1 MAYDRTVAETIE
13 TLTERLQTSTL
24 LDDRRDASRG
34 LRSLAKDYRV
44 EVCAQAL
51 EALLQ
56 AITND
61 RHDTEMVNYCLES
74 LNYIISG
81 PLGDSPAA
89 TWPDSD
95 IQTSNNNPTG
105 AYPQNTSSSTGPGRE
120 LAEIFLKRANNVTII
135 LDTIVDNDFKTRW
148 VAVRLLCGLARQNV
162 AMVQDSILSYPLG
175 VSRLMQLITEEQE
188 LIRND
193 ALVLFVRLTQSN
205 QNIQNLVAF
214 ENCFDK
220 LMYIIELECYLEGT
234 VAVVM
239 DCLNILLNLLQ
250 YNEGNQI
257 LFREGGHIQKLSPFF
272 NNIQTIQWTTE
283 KSICVVLVLQII
295 DSMLLPTN
303 TAVHVQACQ
312 IIMQRFGLLDKLC
325 EVMTS
330 SSLPVCVLS
339 ETMNAAS
346 DMVRGQLGPNA
357 YIVMPTSAMMPIL
370 LLALVKERLQ

>member
-1 MAYDRTVAETIE
+1 MHPKLEIMAYDRTVAETIE

-24 LDDRRDASRG
+24 LDDRRDAARG

-44 EVCAQAL
+44 EICAQSL

-61 RHDTEMVNYCLES
+61 RQDTEIVNYCLES
-74 LNYIISG
+74 LNYIITG

-89 TWPDSD
+89 TWPTNDNQS
-95 IQTSNNNPTG
+95 TAVN
-105 AYPQNTSSSTGPGRE
+105 TGPDRE
-120 LAEIFLKRANNVTII
+120 LAEIFLKKSHNVTII

-148 VAVRLLCGLARQNV
+148 VAVRLLCGLAKENL

-205 QNIQNLVAF
+205 RNIQNLVAF
-214 ENCFDK
+214 ENCYDK

-257 LFREGGHIQKLSPFF
+257 LFREGGNIQKLSPFF
-272 NNIQTIQWTTE
+272 NNIQTIQWTNERTVC
-283 KSICVVLVLQII
+283 IVLVLQII
-295 DSMLLPTN
+295 DSMLIPSN

-312 IIMQRFGLLDKLC
+312 NIMQRFGLLDKLC
-325 EVMTS
+325 EIMTS
-330 SSLPVCVLS
+330 SALPICVLS

-346 DMVRGQLGPNA
+346 DMVRGHLGPNA